1 VLQRLEE
8 ERRMDLPPVNC
19 RCNKARIINEELK
32 SVGRSLS
39 SMSKLGERLGSD
51 SNNGSHRQLTTLS
64 LDIVR
69 LADMLRADVSILIP
83 SSMGGAEPSVA
94 AHARS
99 IVGETECEESLVVET
114 VEAVSKLVFS
124 LLGVDTC
131 HHCNARGDSS
141 QPSEQM
147 EDQDIDPDIMNM
159 VAAMCGDYSKTSND
173 SDNQEKSNQDIGRQV
188 LERSRKRKQNRPTKF
203 QLNSNFSNAPLPQSW
218 KSTAPSVTGSPT
230 KKVRK
235 IGDLDNGS
243 RPTDILFLLEKRKKL
258 VKKDGLYKFVLWRE
272 ALREEK
278 NKVCLT

>member
-1 VLQRLEE
+1 LVVLQRLEE

-19 RCNKARIINEELK
+19 RCTKARNINEELK

-39 SMSKLGERLGSD
+39 SMSKLGERLGND
-51 SNNGSHRQLTTLS
+51 ANNGSHHQMNTLS

-99 IVGETECEESLVVET
+99 IVNETECEESLVAET

-131 HHCNARGDSS
+131 RHCNAHGDSS

-147 EDQDIDPDIMNM
+147 EDQEIDPDIMNM
-159 VAAMCGDYSKTSND
+159 VAAMCGDYSKSS
-173 SDNQEKSNQDIGRQV
+173 SDIDKQEKSNQEIGRQV

-203 QLNSNFSNAPLPQSW
+203 QLNNAPLPQSW
-218 KSTAPSVTGSPT
+218 KNTAPNSVTGSPT

-243 RPTDILFLLEKRKKL
+243 RPTEILFLLEKKKKL

-278 NKVCLT
+278 NKACLT